1 MKAFSE
7 LNIPITVVSEVMN
20 YLGVSS
26 TELNDPKKFAK
37 FKYIAE
43 FVKDIPN
50 KDRFFT
56 RLSKAGQINVDKM
69 TFFYEYCN
77 ARSNYENVLKAKQF
91 LEEQWIKSG
100 DEQLRFE
107 LDNLETEIREIESN
121 IEVYEN

>member
-26 TELNDPKKFAK
+26 TELNDPRKFEK

-50 KDRFFT
+50 KDRFFS

-69 TFFYEYCN
+69 NFFYEYCN
-77 ARSNYENVLKAKQF
+77 TRSNYENAMKGKQF
-91 LEEQWIKSG
+91 LEEQYLKSG
-100 DEQLRFE
+100 DEQLKFE
-107 LDNLETEIREIESN
+107 LDSLDVEIREIEAN
-121 IEVYEN
+121 IEVYES

>member
-37 FKYIAE
+37 FKYIAD

-69 TFFYEYCN
+69 NFFYEYCQ
-77 ARSNYENVLKAKQF
+77 ARESYERAMQGKQF
-91 LEEQWIKSG
+91 LEEQYLKSG
-100 DEQLRFE
+100 DEELKFE
-107 LDNLETEIREIESN
+107 LDNLEVEIRDIESN
-121 IEVYEN
+121 IQIYEN

>member
-7 LNIPITVVSEVMN
+7 LNIPITTVAEVMN

-26 TELNDPKKFAK
+26 TELNDPKKFDK

-43 FVKDIPN
+43 FIKDIPN
-50 KDRFFT
+50 KDRFFS

-69 TFFYEYCN
+69 NFFYEYCN
-77 ARSNYENVLKAKQF
+77 ARSTYENAIKGKQF
-91 LEEQWIKSG
+91 LEEQYLKTG
-100 DEQLRFE
+100 DEQIKFE
-107 LDNLETEIREIESN
+107 LDAMETEIRDIEAN

>member
-20 YLGVSS
+20 HLGISS
-26 TELNDPKKFAK
+26 TELNDPKKFDK

-69 TFFYEYCN
+69 NFFYEYCL
-77 ARSNYENVLKAKQF
+77 ARSSYENALKAKMF
-91 LEEQWIKSG
+91 MEEQWMKSG
-100 DEQLRFE
+100 D
-107 LDNLETEIREIESN
+107 DEIRSDIDALDVEIRDIESTIN
-121 IEVYEN
+121 VYEQ